1 MPHIYPNKNTT
12 KNEHHTNKP
21 QIFGTAVSIL
31 VILASTTY
39 GWDKHLY
46 DLTLNQL
53 SDGRKIS
60 MAIQAVFIF
69 SSSLAK
75 VSILISYLALAPLDS
90 LFRRLTK
97 YAIVFI
103 VAMNSGSF
111 ILLFT
116 QCTPVES
123 YWDVL
128 LSDRDCIPEGF
139 PLMTQAILT
148 VVADFI
154 VWVLPLPTFY
164 RAQIPIHQRVI
175 LIVLFSAG
183 LFVVFAA
190 CIRTYWIHYV
200 VWKTW
205 DPTWEGIQLWAWTAV
220 EIHLGIMCGCV
231 PYFKSLFKFWKGK
244 TSKKGSSAGK
254 SWSGSKG
261 GAGLSGGG
269 QIFTT
274 SRVEIGV
281 KKCVSFRSERSEEP
295 LSPTRGAAMVSVDGL
310 EEVELQEKRMNAFT
324 TREGDM
330 ENQRHGGGGGYVQTS
345 HGGHDGK
352 WGFEFDGARAVMH
365 NKSLSGGSTFGNR
378 VEIRPGR

>member
-1 MPHIYPNKNTT
+1 MHF
-12 KNEHHTNKP
+12 
-21 QIFGTAVSIL
+21 QIFGTAVSVL
-31 VILASTTY
+31 VILASTNY

-46 DLTLNQL
+46 DLTLSQL
-53 SDGRKIS
+53 SSGRKVS

-75 VSILISYLALAPLDS
+75 ISILISYLALAPLDS
-90 LFRRLTK
+90 WFRRCSK

-116 QCTPVES
+116 QCTPVSS

-128 LSDRDCIPEGF
+128 ASNHDCIPEGF

-148 VVADFI
+148 VVADFL

-164 RAQIPIHQRVI
+164 RAQIPFHQRVI

-231 PYFKSLFKFWKGK
+231 PYFKSLFRFWKGK
-244 TSKKGSSAGK
+244 KTSRKGTTGSSGHK
-254 SWSGSKG
+254 SWMGSKNG
-261 GAGLSGGG
+261 GAGGGG
-269 QIFTT
+269 TGQILTT
-274 SRVEIGV
+274 SRVEVGV
-281 KKCVSFRSERSEEP
+281 RKCVSFRSERSEEP
-295 LSPTRGAAMVSVDGL
+295 LSPTRGATMGVDGL
-310 EEVELQEKRMNAFT
+310 EEMELQQHEKRMNAFT
-324 TREGDM
+324 SVSSVSRERDV
-330 ENQRHGGGGGYVQTS
+330 EDQR
-345 HGGHDGK
+345 GHEGK
-352 WGFEFDGARAVMH
+352 WGFEFDGARGMH
-365 NKSLSGGSTFGNR
+365 SKSLSGGSTFGNR